1 MSSIYTRQSVNKVFL
16 RLSQTLIILLIRIN
30 NSKKIDL
37 KMSIPTTNYGWTIPS
52 DASSVTHLTKKSLEI
67 PKVGSHQVLVRLTAA
82 SLNYRDLLIAIRSPA
97 YPGNHVPNLVPC
109 SDGAGVI
116 HAAGPSSKWAGC
128 EGTKVILHCN
138 EWLSGDVR
146 NLDLSTSYGGG
157 DVFGMYPPSLIFI
170 SQSLLTGDYTCRH
183 VAELESRR

>member
-1 MSSIYTRQSVNKVFL
+1 MST
-16 RLSQTLIILLIRIN
+16 
-30 NSKKIDL
+30 
-37 KMSIPTTNYGWTIPS
+37 PTTNYGWTIPS

-67 PKVGSHQVLVRLTAA
+67 PKAGSHQVLVRLTAA

-116 HAAGPSSKWAGC
+116 HAAGPSSKWAGR

-183 VAELESRR
+183 VAELESGR